1 MEENTVTIRG
11 ITFSKDELTIIT
23 LDKLKSYQLC
33 PGHLYYFSK
42 VSNKFIFMLQA
53 GDFIEES
60 FIKKYEEGGFK
71 SFYILNFINEE
82 NIEKFKYYLSQFKIA
97 RKEAD
102 RWSERN
108 EIIDFFKLNYV
119 ITQKNSLL
127 EFVIAFNETFS
138 KVPSYIFEKYLATS
152 DVLLRRSVINGCF
165 ASFIAL
171 TVGYMDYQFVQD
183 MFHAALLK
191 DIGLMSEQFNYSV
204 LKACELE
211 RKTPGEGRKYLTGKE
226 SSLKFFENHP
236 YESVKIVESQLKGI
250 FNYDETI
257 DSILF
262 HHELS
267 DGSGFP
273 KGINY
278 LSVSDWESILNLVE
292 YITPYE
298 EIIFSKQGDYHL
310 LTLIENAQK
319 EGVVQKLPAHRVF
332 GMLKAILSS
341 GMEKE
346 VREA

>member
-1 MEENTVTIRG
+1 
-11 ITFSKDELTIIT
+11 
-23 LDKLKSYQLC
+23 
-33 PGHLYYFSK
+33 
-42 VSNKFIFMLQA
+42 MLQA

-60 FIKKYEEGGFK
+60 FIKKYEKGGFK

-82 NIEKFKYYLSQFKIA
+82 NIEKFKYHLSQLKIA

-102 RWSERN
+102 RWAERN
-108 EIIDFFKLNYV
+108 AIVDFFKLNYV
-119 ITQKNSLL
+119 ITQKNSFL
-127 EFVIAFNETFS
+127 EFVIAFTESFS
-138 KVPSYIFEKYLATS
+138 KVPEGTFERFLVTS
-152 DVLLRRSVINGCF
+152 DILLRRSLINACF

-171 TVGYMDYQFVQD
+171 TVGYMDFQFVQD
-183 MFHAALLK
+183 IFHAALLK
-191 DIGLMSEQFNYSV
+191 DIGLLSEKFNYSV

-211 RKTPGEGRKYLTGKE
+211 RKNPGNGRSYLADKE
-226 SSLKFFENHP
+226 SSLSFFENHP
-236 YESVKIVESQLKGI
+236 YESVKVVESELKDI
-250 FNYDETI
+250 FNYDEVI

-310 LTLIENAQK
+310 LALIEDAQK
-319 EGVVQKLPAHRVF
+319 EDVVKKLLDIEF
-332 GMLKAILSS
+332 LES
-341 GMEKE
+341 
-346 VREA
+346 